1 MSMKAKLGQTSQ
13 KPFNPAP
20 AHQTPANQ
28 TPAAPTK

>member
-20 AHQTPANQ
+20 AHQAPERQA
-28 TPAAPTK
+28 PAAPTK